1 MLRNNKCFL
10 DPNNIIEFS
19 FPEQTITENS
29 ASVDEYAHLKNETI
43 FKILFSRLISSKISF
58 GACNNSSG
66 IADTADSDIICT
78 IEFKS
83 TLNNNEHIKLKISID
98 ELTNTLIDNNSNFLI
113 TSDKIE
119 EILLILKSFQQLER
133 KLKYFI
139 EKNSLAINSQIERD
153 TPAW

>member
-10 DPNNIIEFS
+10 DPSNIIEFT

-43 FKILFSRLISSKISF
+43 FRILFSRLISSKISF

-66 IADTADSDIICT
+66 IADKADSDIILA
-78 IEFKS
+78 IDFISEI
-83 TLNNNEHIKLKISID
+83 NNNEHIQLKIPIE
-98 ELTNTLIDNNSNFLI
+98 ELTNTLIDNNSNYPI

-133 KLKYFI
+133 KLKYF
-139 EKNSLAINSQIERD
+139 LD
-153 TPAW
+153 

>member
-19 FPEQTITENS
+19 FPEQKITENR
-29 ASVDEYAHLKNETI
+29 ASVEEYSQLKNETI
-43 FKILFSRLISSKISF
+43 FKILSSRLISSKISF

-66 IADTADSDIICT
+66 IVDVADSDIICAF
-78 IEFKS
+78 ELKS
-83 TLNNNEHIKLKISID
+83 TINNNEYIQLKISID
-98 ELTNTLIDNNSNFLI
+98 DLTKTLIDNNSNFLV

-119 EILLILKSFQQLER
+119 EILLILKSFQQLEM

-139 EKNSLAINSQIERD
+139 DKNSSAINSQIERD

>member
-19 FPEQTITENS
+19 FPEQAITENS

-66 IADTADSDIICT
+66 IADTADSDIILA
-78 IEFKS
+78 IDLKS
-83 TLNNNEHIKLKISID
+83 EINNNEHIKLKISIE
-98 ELTNTLIDNNSNFLI
+98 ELTNTLIDNNSNYPV

-119 EILLILKSFQQLER
+119 ELLLILKSFQQLER
-133 KLKYFI
+133 KLKHFI

>member
-1 MLRNNKCFL
+1 MIRNNKCFL

-19 FPEQTITENS
+19 FPEQAITENS

-43 FKILFSRLISSKISF
+43 LKILSSRLISSKISF

-66 IADTADSDIICT
+66 IADTADSDIVCAF
-78 IEFKS
+78 ELKS
-83 TLNNNEHIKLKISID
+83 TINNNEYIQLKISIED
-98 ELTNTLIDNNSNFLI
+98 LTKTLIDNNSNFLV

-119 EILLILKSFQQLER
+119 EILLILKSFQQLEM

-139 EKNSLAINSQIERD
+139 DKNSSAINSQIERD